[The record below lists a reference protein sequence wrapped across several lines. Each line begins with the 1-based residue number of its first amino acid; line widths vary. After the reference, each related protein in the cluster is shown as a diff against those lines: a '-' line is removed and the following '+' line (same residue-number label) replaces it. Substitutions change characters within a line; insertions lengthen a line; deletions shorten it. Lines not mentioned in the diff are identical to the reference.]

1 MISGQE
7 GASVR
12 QVTGSECHPVVS
24 TGTRV
29 SYQPHSTIVRVS
41 GRVLWRIGAKECR
54 RNHTMKR
61 ISHRRFIRGVGKGEN
76 GP

>member
-29 SYQPHSTIVRVS
+29 SYQPHSTIVRGEWQS
-41 GRVLWRIGAKECR
+41 TLEDQGQGMPQK
-54 RNHTMKR
+54 
-61 ISHRRFIRGVGKGEN
+61 SHESQGMPQKSHHETDLTQEIY
-76 GP
+76 